1 MPISHLC
8 LDILLCI
15 SSNLYINNLCNFI
28 LHDKTIFAN
37 KFTILRNNP
46 SIIKYLIFD
55 NTISLYHLIFNYDIF
70 ANDIL
75 PDNILS
81 RKIHYELNN
90 AITNIVSYYIVDNA
104 IIREV
109 AETYLLNI
117 FMRGW
122 AKHNNY
128 PNFNYPNLF
137 KTKYKNARIKLCLK
151 LFKPIFDYEWEYFNI
166 NLSDLFN
173 IICCIVYK
181 KYNKLYEILYHIK
194 IHKSVMPLQTLHIL
208 INYKE
213 DIDNTILAIN
223 KENDNICLLKY
234 VVFYILYNYIES
246 IHQYILQKGFSK
258 LTPII
263 IQKCT
268 EITNLISDNKKI
280 PNNLKLMFL
289 KKLNSVYD
297 IFTTERL

>member
-1 MPISHLC
+1 MNGNTL
-8 LDILLCI
+8 
-15 SSNLYINNLCNFI
+15 I
-28 LHDKTIFAN
+28 LH
-37 KFTILRNNP
+37 
-46 SIIKYLIFD
+46 
-55 NTISLYHLIFNYDIF
+55 
-70 ANDIL
+70 
-75 PDNILS
+75 
-81 RKIHYELNN
+81 
-90 AITNIVSYYIVDNA
+90 
-104 IIREV
+104 
-109 AETYLLNI
+109 
-117 FMRGW
+117 
-122 AKHNNY
+122 
-128 PNFNYPNLF
+128 
-137 KTKYKNARIKLCLK
+137 
-151 LFKPIFDYEWEYFNI
+151 
-166 NLSDLFN
+166 LSDLFN

-181 KYNKLYEILYHIK
+181 KYNKLYEILYHSK

-263 IQKCT
+263 IQKCS

>member
-1 MPISHLC
+1 MIISHFC

-28 LHDKTIFAN
+28 LHDKIIFAN
-37 KFTILRNNP
+37 KFVILRNNP
-46 SIIKYLIFD
+46 SIIKYILFD
-55 NTISLYHLIFNYDIF
+55 NTISLYHLVFNYDILS
-70 ANDIL
+70 D
-75 PDNILS
+75 DILS

-128 PNFNYPNLF
+128 PNFNYPNMF
-137 KTKYKNARIKLCLK
+137 KTRYKNARIKLCLK
-151 LFKPIFDYEWEYFNI
+151 LFYPIFNYEWEYFNI

-181 KYNKLYEILYHIK
+181 KYNNLYEILYHIK

-208 INYKE
+208 INYKD

-223 KENDNICLLKY
+223 KEDDDICLLKF
-234 VVFYILYNYIES
+234 VVLFILYNYIDS
-246 IHQYILQKGFSK
+246 IHQYILQTDFKK
-258 LTPII
+258 LIPVI
-263 IQKCT
+263 IQKST
-268 EITNLISDNKKI
+268 EITNLISSNKKI

>member
-1 MPISHLC
+1 
-8 LDILLCI
+8 
-15 SSNLYINNLCNFI
+15 
-28 LHDKTIFAN
+28 
-37 KFTILRNNP
+37 
-46 SIIKYLIFD
+46 
-55 NTISLYHLIFNYDIF
+55 
-70 ANDIL
+70 
-75 PDNILS
+75 
-81 RKIHYELNN
+81 
-90 AITNIVSYYIVDNA
+90 
-104 IIREV
+104 
-109 AETYLLNI
+109 
-117 FMRGW
+117 
-122 AKHNNY
+122 
-128 PNFNYPNLF
+128 
-137 KTKYKNARIKLCLK
+137 
-151 LFKPIFDYEWEYFNI
+151 
-166 NLSDLFN
+166 
-173 IICCIVYK
+173 
-181 KYNKLYEILYHIK
+181 
-194 IHKSVMPLQTLHIL
+194 MPLQTLHIL

-263 IQKCT
+263 IQKCS